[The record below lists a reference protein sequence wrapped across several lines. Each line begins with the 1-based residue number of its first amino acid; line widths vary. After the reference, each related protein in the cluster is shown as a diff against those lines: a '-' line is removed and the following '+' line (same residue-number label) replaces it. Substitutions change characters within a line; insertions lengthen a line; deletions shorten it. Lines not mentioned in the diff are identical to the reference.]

1 MGLSLQGMD
10 QVFIL
15 DYKNEFREI
24 LRDAWGVR
32 LVTDLNIVFSGQ
44 DVMLN
49 LENLGLFSR
58 MM

>member
-24 LRDAWGVR
+24 LREVWGVR
-32 LVTDLNIVFSGQ
+32 LVTDFNIVFSGQ

>member
-1 MGLSLQGMD
+1 MALSLQGMD

-24 LRDAWGVR
+24 LREAWGVR

>member
-24 LRDAWGVR
+24 LREAWGVR

>member
-1 MGLSLQGMD
+1 MALSLQGMD

-24 LRDAWGVR
+24 LREAWGVR
-32 LVTDLNIVFSGQ
+32 LVTDINIVFSGQ

-49 LENLGLFSR
+49 LENLGFFSR
-58 MM
+58 MV

>member
-1 MGLSLQGMD
+1 MALSLQGMD
-10 QVFIL
+10 PVFIL
-15 DYKNEFREI
+15 DYKNEFRES
-24 LRDAWGVR
+24 VR

>member
-1 MGLSLQGMD
+1 MD

-24 LRDAWGVR
+24 LREAWGVR
-32 LVTDLNIVFSGQ
+32 LVTDMNIVFSGQ

-49 LENLGLFSR
+49 LENLGFFSR
-58 MM
+58 MV